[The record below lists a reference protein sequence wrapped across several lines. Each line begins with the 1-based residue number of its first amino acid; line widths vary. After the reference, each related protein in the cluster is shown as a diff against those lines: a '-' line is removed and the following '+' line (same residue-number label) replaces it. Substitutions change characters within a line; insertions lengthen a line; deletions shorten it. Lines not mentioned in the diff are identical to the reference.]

1 MSKKRKNK
9 VQQPKPDGVT
19 NESNLPV
26 KVEVEQIDKRVTN
39 LEKVISTVKDISDA
53 AFGVID
59 EYLKKKTESEQRQL
73 EIENVQHK
81 RAVYLLTFAIVVLF
95 ILCITALLQNQIDLV
110 KFFINSGLAIAAGT
124 GLSSLMK
131 FDGKKKNKSN

>member
-1 MSKKRKNK
+1 MAKKSRNK
-9 VQQPKPDGVT
+9 VEQSRPDEAV
-19 NESNLPV
+19 NRSNLPV
-26 KVEVEQIDKRVTN
+26 KVEVEQIDKRLTN

-53 AFGVID
+53 AFGVLD

-73 EIENVQHK
+73 EIENIQHK
-81 RAVYLLTFAIVVLF
+81 RAVYLLAFAIIVLF

-131 FDGKKKNKSN
+131 SDGKKKNKSN